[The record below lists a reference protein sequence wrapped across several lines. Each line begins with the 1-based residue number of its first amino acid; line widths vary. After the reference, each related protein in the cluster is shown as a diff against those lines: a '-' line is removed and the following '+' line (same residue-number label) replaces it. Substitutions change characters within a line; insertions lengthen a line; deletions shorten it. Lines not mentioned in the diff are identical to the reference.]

1 MAVYARTYR
10 SYAGPFVSERARLFV
25 LTRYGLA
32 DLFRSKAFLAL
43 FVLCL
48 VPTLVATV
56 RIYLAHNAEFLDM
69 FNIPSQLVEQWLAI
83 SGGFFES
90 WVLAPA
96 AVTAF
101 WIALFGGPTLVSPD
115 FRNNAMPLYLARPLS
130 RSEYLAGKLLAL
142 LIPMS
147 AVTLAPALLLFGLQC
162 LFGGAAWIS
171 DYLWMGPALV
181 VATLGWNLVIALFS
195 LALAAWV
202 KWRPVA
208 RLLMIALPLLAS
220 GFGQAA
226 NAILDTTWGHLI
238 SSWSLLFSIWEGL
251 LRLPEETATL
261 SAGTSWLMLTLA
273 GLACLALFYRRIKA
287 YEVER

>member
-43 FVLCL
+43 FVLCF
-48 VPTLVATV
+48 VPTVVAMV

-69 FNIPSQLVEQWLAI
+69 FNVPSQAVEQLLAI
-83 SGGFFES
+83 SGSFFRG
-90 WVLAPA
+90 WVLVPA
-96 AVTAF
+96 AVAAF
-101 WIALFGGPTLVSPD
+101 WIALFGGASLVSPD

-142 LIPMS
+142 LIPMC

-162 LFGGAAWIS
+162 LFAGAAWIG
-171 DYLWMGPALV
+171 DYAWVGASLV
-181 VATLGWNLVIALFS
+181 VAILAWNLVIALFS

-220 GFGQAA
+220 AFGHAA
-226 NAILDTTWGHLI
+226 NGIFGTTWGLVL
-238 SSWSLLFSIWEGL
+238 SFWSILGAIWESL
-251 LRLPEETATL
+251 LRLPENTATL
-261 SAGTSWLMLTLA
+261 SAGTAWVMLTLV
-273 GLACLALFYRRIKA
+273 GLASLGLFYRRIKA